1 MKNINQTLS
10 LSAIVALLALP
21 ALCPAAINVEAELD
35 GVALQAEAVA
45 FQIRDLRGPLG
56 IVMVKPG
63 VDGTFR
69 FSLEL
74 PSGQP
79 YCIKAVGFTSD
90 AIMAS
95 DEDMTCR
102 MRLMPGDV
110 NGDNAVDAID
120 LAMLSDCYGSE
131 SGDSAYRE
139 AADFNGDGAIDIADY
154 ALLSEHFGMR
164 GSVPA
169 YFVKLPVPGDIN
181 GDGAVNFT
189 DLRLLA
195 KAWGT
200 SWKDRRYNEAADLN
214 HDGWI
219 DIADYAIF
227 SMHFAPRGKAPAAV
241 PFPYSGDINGDGVVG
256 TADFKILETSYGAS
270 SKDGNYDSSADLNQD
285 GWIDIADYA
294 ILSAAWGAVYPA

>member
-1 MKNINQTLS
+1 MKKLNQTMTLVG
-10 LSAIVALLALP
+10 LTALCALP
-21 ALCPAAINVEAELD
+21 SICTASIHVEAQLD
-35 GVALQAEAVA
+35 SVASSADAVA
-45 FQIRDLRGPLG
+45 FEIRDLRGPLG
-56 IVMVKPG
+56 IVMVKPSI
-63 VDGTFR
+63 DGTFR
-69 FSLEL
+69 FSLNL

-79 YCIKAVGFTSD
+79 YCIKAAGFTSD
-90 AIMAS
+90 AIIES
-95 DEDMTCR
+95 DDDVTCR

-181 GDGAVNFT
+181 GDGAVNFS

-227 SMHFAPRGKAPAAV
+227 STHFAPRGKAPAAV
-241 PFPYSGDINGDGVVG
+241 PFPYPGDINGDGVVG
-256 TADFKILETSYGAS
+256 TADFKILENSYGAS
-270 SKDGNYDSSADLNQD
+270 SKDGNYDASADLNQD
-285 GWIDIADYA
+285 GSIDIADYA